1 MEKTLDALLSE
12 GHDLRVTIRSGWL
25 GCADAQNACAEYG
38 YLLLHQRGDSYLIDT
53 PDDENIV
60 FVDSLDYIKLIVAT
74 WEVL

>member
-1 MEKTLDALLSE
+1 MTKTLEALLSE
-12 GHDLRVTIRSGWL
+12 GRTLRITIRDGRL
-25 GCADAQNACAEYG
+25 GCADAQDACAEYG
-38 YLLLHQRGDSYLIDT
+38 HLLLHKRGDNYLIDT